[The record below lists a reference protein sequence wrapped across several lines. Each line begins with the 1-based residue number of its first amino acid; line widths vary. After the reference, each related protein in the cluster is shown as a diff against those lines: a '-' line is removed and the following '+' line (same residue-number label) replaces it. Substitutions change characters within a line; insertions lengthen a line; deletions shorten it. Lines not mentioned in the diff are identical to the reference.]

1 MCLKIYVVRD
11 QSPEKWHEETNPELS
26 AIQSRKDMSRVGGG
40 LSLVQIAA
48 KLELK
53 SCGVNGVH
61 VKVFALGGKK
71 NGRIKHF
78 GPELPKVYERKN

>member
-1 MCLKIYVVRD
+1 MKKLILSSVRY
-11 QSPEKWHEETNPELS
+11 
-26 AIQSRKDMSRVGGG
+26 SRGGTRWGLGGG

-53 SCGVNGVH
+53 SRGVNGVR
-61 VKVFALGGKK
+61 VCFEWEK

-78 GPELPKVYERKN
+78 GPELLKVYERKN